1 VTELEAYRTMI
12 EAASRDLRST
22 VEGINPE
29 MFGRRPVEGANPVS
43 FIYFH
48 VLRHW
53 DRDIN
58 VYGKLEPP
66 EQDAWHRHGL
76 SEALDYEPLGLGT
89 DGIGTGYGYSAE
101 EVDALPLD
109 ADGLGR
115 YHEILVAET
124 REFLA
129 GLDASTLD
137 DPQELGGRSFTTGQR
152 LRHLVAHTYLH
163 LGDIEYAKG
172 LLGAPAGDF
181 PTLS

>member
-1 VTELEAYRTMI
+1 MTEMSAYGHMI
-12 EAASRDLRST
+12 DGASNNLRDAVAS
-22 VEGINPE
+22 VSAVDFNE
-29 MFGRRPVEGANPVS
+29 RPAPGANPVN

-48 VLRHW
+48 ALRHW

>member
-1 VTELEAYRTMI
+1 MTELSAYGHMI
-12 EAASRDLRST
+12 DGASGNLRDAVAVVSADD
-22 VEGINPE
+22 
-29 MFGRRPVEGANPVS
+29 FGKRPAPGANPVH

-58 VYGKLEPP
+58 VYCKQEPP
-66 EQDAWHRHGL
+66 AQDAWHRHGL
-76 SEALDYEPLGLGT
+76 SEALDYEPLDIGT

-101 EVDALPLD
+101 EVDGLPLD
-109 ADGLGR
+109 AEGLGR
-115 YHEILVAET
+115 YHDILLEET
-124 REFLA
+124 HAYLA
-129 GLDASTLD
+129 SLDTATFD
-137 DPQELGGRSFTTGQR
+137 DPKEFEGRSYTIGQR

>member
-1 VTELEAYRTMI
+1 MTELSAYKHMIDGASSNLRDAVASVDDEAFN
-12 EAASRDLRST
+12 
-22 VEGINPE
+22 V
-29 MFGRRPVEGANPVS
+29 RPVANANPIN

-58 VYGKLEPP
+58 VYCKQETP
-66 EQDAWHRHGL
+66 ESDAWHRHGL
-76 SEALDYEPLGLGT
+76 SDALGYESLGLGT
-89 DGIGTGYGYSAE
+89 QGIGTGYGYSDS
-101 EVDALPLD
+101 EVDGLPLD
-109 ADGLGR
+109 DEGLGR
-115 YHEILVAET
+115 YHEILIAET
-124 REFLA
+124 EAFLA
-129 GLDASTLD
+129 DLDPATLD
-137 DPQELGGRSFTTGQR
+137 DPEDYEGRRFTTGQR

>member
-1 VTELEAYRTMI
+1 MTELSAYKHMI
-12 EAASRDLRST
+12 DGASSNLRDAIASIAD
-22 VEGINPE
+22 ED
-29 MFGRRPVEGANPVS
+29 FDKRPVSNANPVS

-58 VYGKLEPP
+58 IYCKMEYP
-66 EQDAWHRHGL
+66 ERDAWHRHGL
-76 SEALDYEPLGLGT
+76 SEAFGYEPLGRGT
-89 DGIGTGYGYSAE
+89 EGIGTGYGYSDA

-109 ADGLGR
+109 AAGLRR
-115 YHEILVAET
+115 YHEILIAET
-124 REFLA
+124 ESFLA
-129 GLDASTLD
+129 GLDPATLD
-137 DPQELGGRSFTTGQR
+137 DAKDYEGRRFTTGQR